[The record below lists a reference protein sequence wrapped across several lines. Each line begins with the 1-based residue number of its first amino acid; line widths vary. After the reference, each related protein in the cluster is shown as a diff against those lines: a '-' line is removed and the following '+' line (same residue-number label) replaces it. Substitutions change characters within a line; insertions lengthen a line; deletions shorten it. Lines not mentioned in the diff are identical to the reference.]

1 MDNNTIIA
9 DVLSKLI
16 SSGGSVAAMFITW
29 FAWNAFKI
37 VKSIHDSFE
46 KIVQS
51 ADAIKEQNDT
61 LLVETTKIR
70 AALEADGYAIRTAPF
85 RRFRQNQSD

>member
-1 MDNNTIIA
+1 MDNNAIIA

-16 SSGGSVAAMFITW
+16 SSGGSVAVVFITW
-29 FAWNAFKI
+29 FAWNALKV
-37 VKSIHDSFE
+37 VKSIHDTFE

-51 ADAIKEQNDT
+51 VDSIKEQNDT
-61 LLVETTKIR
+61 LLTEVGKMR

-85 RRFRQNQSD
+85 RRFRPTRGD